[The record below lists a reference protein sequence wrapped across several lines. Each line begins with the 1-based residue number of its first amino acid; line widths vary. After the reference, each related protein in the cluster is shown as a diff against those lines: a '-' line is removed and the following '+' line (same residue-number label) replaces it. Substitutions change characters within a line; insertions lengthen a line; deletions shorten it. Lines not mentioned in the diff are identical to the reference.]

1 MLEGLLIALII
12 LVGLLLVGFVV
23 YIILNMKNKPKELQ
37 PNKEFYELMN
47 KVENLKEDL
56 NNRLEKFSLE
66 NKNEFQKELHH
77 FRENLSTKV
86 SEDMSKI
93 NEKVEIR
100 LKEGFKTSNELFTE
114 ITKKLAVIDNTQ
126 KNIENLSTNVDEL
139 SRLLSDKKL
148 RGIYGEGQLYQIL
161 DNVFGENNSKLFE
174 KQYKLSNG
182 TMVDAIIFAH
192 DGIGKIPVDSKF
204 PLENYLVINNPDSS
218 KDEVEQA
225 TKDFKTNIKKHI
237 DDISSKYI
245 IKQETSDQAIM
256 FVPSE
261 AVFAEIHAKY
271 PELIEYAQRKH
282 VWLTSPTTLVY
293 MLTMLMV
300 MSANIER
307 EKNADRMLKELQGL
321 FDDFSRLFTRWDK
334 MKTTIDNLVK
344 TKESLDISV
353 DKLNKKVYQIEQSD
367 FDLLEND
374 KNID

>member
-1 MLEGLLIALII
+1 
-12 LVGLLLVGFVV
+12 
-23 YIILNMKNKPKELQ
+23 
-37 PNKEFYELMN
+37 
-47 KVENLKEDL
+47 
-56 NNRLEKFSLE
+56 
-66 NKNEFQKELHH
+66 
-77 FRENLSTKV
+77 
-86 SEDMSKI
+86 
-93 NEKVEIR
+93 
-100 LKEGFKTSNELFTE
+100 
-114 ITKKLAVIDNTQ
+114 
-126 KNIENLSTNVDEL
+126 
-139 SRLLSDKKL
+139 
-148 RGIYGEGQLYQIL
+148 
-161 DNVFGENNSKLFE
+161 
-174 KQYKLSNG
+174 
-182 TMVDAIIFAH
+182 MVDAIIFAH

-353 DKLNKKVYQIEQSD
+353 DKLNKKVYQIEQ
-367 FDLLEND
+367 
-374 KNID
+374 

>member
-1 MLEGLLIALII
+1 
-12 LVGLLLVGFVV
+12 
-23 YIILNMKNKPKELQ
+23 
-37 PNKEFYELMN
+37 
-47 KVENLKEDL
+47 
-56 NNRLEKFSLE
+56 
-66 NKNEFQKELHH
+66 
-77 FRENLSTKV
+77 
-86 SEDMSKI
+86 
-93 NEKVEIR
+93 
-100 LKEGFKTSNELFTE
+100 
-114 ITKKLAVIDNTQ
+114 AVIDNTQ

-161 DNVFGENNSKLFE
+161 DNVFGENNSKLFK

-271 PELIEYAQRKH
+271 QELIEYAQRKH

-321 FDDFSRLFTRWDK
+321 FEDFSR
-334 MKTTIDNLVK
+334 
-344 TKESLDISV
+344 
-353 DKLNKKVYQIEQSD
+353 
-367 FDLLEND
+367 
-374 KNID
+374 